1 MKAKNKDFITEL
13 EEMLPPE
20 RVARARKEAEKE
32 IFQIRLSELRKEMG
46 IRQEDIKSF
55 SQSSISKL
63 EARKD
68 IKISTL
74 IEYLENL
81 GLGIEIKAYQKNKA
95 RKKNQELCIVEDL
108 ARISTSRRGK
118 INFCPLNPPPLLPP
132 AAKKPCT
139 WPKSEI

>member
-1 MKAKNKDFITEL
+1 MIVISKRKGGKMKAKNKDFITEL

-20 RVARARKEAEKE
+20 RVTRARKEAEKE
-32 IFQIRLSELRKEMG
+32 IFQIHLSELRKEMG

-95 RKKNQELCIVEDL
+95 RKKNQEYVLL
-108 ARISTSRRGK
+108 K
-118 INFCPLNPPPLLPP
+118 I
-132 AAKKPCT
+132 
-139 WPKSEI
+139 